1 MSTISNWQI
10 LQSPNLHITIFTF
23 VSILP
28 RWPMYDLLCKLE
40 ITHWLFIFFWLG
52 RKYYQNKLEPFSSS
66 SLRNVEHRLHLIFC
80 FLFYHATSN
89 DTFSKIF
96 CLNFRLIFEITTKK
110 IASWPDFTGKTQILS
125 EKSHRAKFYELALP
139 FFSCKSWQ
147 PHFPS
152 FLISSKTAC

>member
-10 LQSPNLHITIFTF
+10 LQSPNLYITIFTF
-23 VSILP
+23 VSILD
-28 RWPMYDLLCKLE
+28 DLCMTFYVNWKSLIDCSFSFDWDENTTKTNLN
-40 ITHWLFIFFWLG
+40 LFF
-52 RKYYQNKLEPFSSS
+52 SS

-89 DTFSKIF
+89 DTFSKVF

-125 EKSHRAKFYELALP
+125 EKSHRAKFYEFGP